1 MQTSQSDDLLLS
13 PSRVVRSQA
22 TIFRLRNVL
31 AGLPLAAILL
41 GLFFARRVSTGPEY
55 IATGMAL
62 AMLGATLRAWGTLH
76 NRYAQGDRKTLA
88 VRGPYSWVRN
98 PLYVA
103 NTLVLVGAAIVSAQL
118 WAAPITLAW
127 CGLVYAQ
134 VVQHEERRLLEKY
147 GAEYAAYR
155 AQVGAWWPRARGDRP
170 PFDAPLL
177 EALFVQS
184 RVLVVPLCLV
194 IVACILRH

>member
-1 MQTSQSDDLLLS
+1 VQTLQPQDRVVSA
-13 PSRVVRSQA
+13 SRVVRSQA

-41 GLFFARRVSTGPEY
+41 ELLFARRVSTGPKY
-55 IATGMAL
+55 IATGVTL
-62 AMLGATLRAWGTLH
+62 AMLGGTLRAWGTLH

-88 VRGPYSWVRN
+88 IRGPYSWVRN

-103 NTLVLVGAAIVSAQL
+103 NTLVIVGAAIASGQL

-155 AQVGAWWPRARGDRP
+155 AQVGAWWPRALGDRP
-170 PFDAPLL
+170 PFGAPLF
-177 EALFVQS
+177 EALFLQS
-184 RVLVVPLCLV
+184 RVLLVPLCLA
-194 IVACILRH
+194 IEACILRH